1 MIKKKSVYKA
11 GKENENKK
19 KHIWIGLTW
28 IQIIKLYVI
37 AVEFVNDLITHL

>member
-11 GKENENKK
+11 GKEYENKK
-19 KHIWIGLTW
+19 VYLNWHTLIK
-28 IQIIKLYVI
+28 IIKLYVI